1 MAAQIQI
8 NSTTGSLPLDIWV
21 CDSCLVTAT
30 CTYLTTVN
38 TLPATVTI
46 PAMYESYPTFG
57 IKFIDS
63 LGCETCTL
71 ASLDNQ
77 FQDGDTFEFMDGEP
91 YEFQ

>member
-8 NSTTGSLPLDIWV
+8 NSTTGTLPLDIWV
-21 CDSCLVTAT
+21 CDSCLTTAV

-46 PAMYESYPTFG
+46 PVMYESYPNFG

-63 LGCETCTL
+63 LGCETC
-71 ASLDNQ
+71 SLNSLNNQ